1 MQNNMGDS
9 DMFEDKPKDILLRA
23 SENLAKASEE
33 SIDIYELYLL
43 DETDWRKLAKTMTRL
58 RSSLAQYY
66 AAGGK

>member
-1 MQNNMGDS
+1 
-9 DMFEDKPKDILLRA
+9 MFEDKPKDILLKA

-43 DETDWRKLAKTMTRL
+43 DESDWRKLAKTMSRL

>member
-1 MQNNMGDS
+1 
-9 DMFEDKPKDILLRA
+9 MFEDKPKDILLKA

-33 SIDIYELYLL
+33 SIDEYERYLL
-43 DETDWRKLAKTMTRL
+43 DETDWRKLAKTMSRL

>member
-1 MQNNMGDS
+1 
-9 DMFEDKPKDILLRA
+9 MFEDKPKDILLRA

-43 DETDWRKLAKTMTRL
+43 DETDWRKLAKTMSRL

>member
-1 MQNNMGDS
+1 
-9 DMFEDKPKDILLRA
+9 MFEDKPKDILLRA
-23 SENLAKASEE
+23 SENLAKSSEE

-43 DETDWRKLAKTMTRL
+43 DETDWRKLAKTMSRL

>member
-9 DMFEDKPKDILLRA
+9 DMFEDKPKDVLLRA

-43 DETDWRKLAKTMTRL
+43 DESDWRKLAKTMSRL

>member
-1 MQNNMGDS
+1 
-9 DMFEDKPKDILLRA
+9 MFEDKPKDILLRA
-23 SENLAKASEE
+23 SEHLAKASEE

-43 DETDWRKLAKTMTRL
+43 DETDWRKLAKTMSRL

>member
-1 MQNNMGDS
+1 
-9 DMFEDKPKDILLRA
+9 MFEDKPKDVLLRA

-43 DETDWRKLAKTMTRL
+43 DESDWRKLAKTMSRL

>member
-1 MQNNMGDS
+1 MQNNMGEP
-9 DMFEDKPKDILLRA
+9 DMFEDKPKDILLKA

-43 DETDWRKLAKTMTRL
+43 DESDWRKLAKTMSRL

>member
-9 DMFEDKPKDILLRA
+9 DMFEDKPKDIFLKA

-33 SIDIYELYLL
+33 SIDEYERYLL
-43 DETDWRKLAKTMTRL
+43 DETDWRKLAKTMSRL

>member
-1 MQNNMGDS
+1 MQNNVGDS
-9 DMFEDKPKDILLRA
+9 DMFEDKPKDVLLRA

-43 DETDWRKLAKTMTRL
+43 DESDWRKLAKTMTRL
-58 RSSLAQYY
+58 RSALAQYY